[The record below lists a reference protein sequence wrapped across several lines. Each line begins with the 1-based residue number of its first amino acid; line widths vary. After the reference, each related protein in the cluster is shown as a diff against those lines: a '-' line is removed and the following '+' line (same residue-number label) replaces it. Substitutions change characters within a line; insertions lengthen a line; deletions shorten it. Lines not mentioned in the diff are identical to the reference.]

1 MNPLATY
8 RTIEGIHS
16 YQMNNTHNTNKQMM
30 NGEEGLLAVTE
41 QRDREI
47 EERRKK
53 QLLKD
58 SK

>member
-41 QRDREI
+41 QRDREK
-47 EERRKK
+47 EER
-53 QLLKD
+53 
-58 SK
+58 SSC